1 LDLDAVDPAPLELE
15 LPGDSVLGLDL
26 DFDAAESDLSK
37 PSDSID
43 TVDQLESGT
52 GDETDDGL
60 DFLK

>member
-1 LDLDAVDPAPLELE
+1 LELE